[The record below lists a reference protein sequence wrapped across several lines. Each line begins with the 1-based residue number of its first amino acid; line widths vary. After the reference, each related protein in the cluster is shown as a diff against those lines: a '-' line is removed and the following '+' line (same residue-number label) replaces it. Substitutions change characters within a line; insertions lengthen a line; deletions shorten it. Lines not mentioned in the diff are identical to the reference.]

1 MGPSLLRRA
10 FALWLPVAA
19 ATSVLAF
26 TVYAGVQ
33 QSQRAAAND
42 SQLQM
47 ARDAA
52 AALHAGSPAV
62 ELVVHPTIDVT
73 TSDAPWLVIY
83 DPDGAIRASSGTF
96 DGQPPQVPDGVITDV
111 RWRELVFSW
120 EPRDGLRFATV
131 AVPYHG
137 GIVVAARSLAEI
149 EERENRTLAIAGVG
163 WLAGLGAAAVAAGLG
178 VWIRDRGLQQ
188 PH

>member
-1 MGPSLLRRA
+1 VATHWFRRSV
-10 FALWLPVAA
+10 ALWLPVAGA
-19 ATSVLAF
+19 STVLAF

-42 SQLQM
+42 PQLQM

-52 AALHAGSPAV
+52 AALDAGAMPDD
-62 ELVVHPTIDVT
+62 LVLHPTIDVT

-83 DPDGAIRASSGTF
+83 SPDGTIRASSGSF
-96 DGQPPQVPDGVITDV
+96 DGQPPQVPDGVIADA
-111 RWRELVFSW
+111 RNRELIFSW

-131 AVPYHG
+131 AVPYQG

-149 EERENRTLAIAGVG
+149 EERENRTLAIAAFG
-163 WLAGLGAAAVAAGLG
+163 WLAALGAAAVGAVLG
-178 VWIRDRGLQQ
+178 VWLRDRGQQ